1 MYQSTIESSQPRQTA
16 PKFQARPRLVLAAN
30 AVPRRGGQGVNLSQM
45 IDAYQSEFD
54 LTVFC
59 GDSSAA
65 LPLRFVPESKL
76 CTFVNKIPLLRR
88 RHDWQVLASDRR
100 FDSRVARQLPKA
112 DLFQGVAGQC
122 AISIAQARRN
132 GCGTFLD
139 VLNPH
144 IDDFIE
150 ANREAAKFGV
160 GVFIHPKMRQRTL
173 SEYVN
178 ADRIRVMSDYARQT
192 FLARGFQ
199 EERVIV
205 ATPPVKLDEFT
216 PAVFSEPKFRVCFVG
231 LFEPWKGFHYLI
243 DAFRKLSVADS
254 ELVLW
259 GASGWRPITNYL
271 AEQSKLDP
279 RIVIRTARE
288 VRLEGYENVYGKS
301 SVLVHPSLGDGFAY
315 VVTEAMASG
324 IPVIVTRTTGAAE
337 LVVDGKNGYVVPPR
351 DSDAILERLKHLANS
366 PSLLREM
373 GRAAR
378 QTMRGLSMGG
388 FRRQLIAGLAGLGR
402 RN

>member
-1 MYQSTIESSQPRQTA
+1 MYQSIIESSQPRQTA
-16 PKFQARPRLVLAAN
+16 SKFQARGRLVLSAN

-45 IDAYQSEFD
+45 IDAYGSEFD

-59 GDSSAA
+59 RDSNA
-65 LPLRFVPESKL
+65 LPPLRFVPESKL
-76 CTFVNKIPLLRR
+76 GAFISKVPLLRR
-88 RHDWQVLASDRR
+88 RHDWQVLASDLK
-100 FDSRVARQLPKA
+100 FDWRVSRQLPKA

-132 GCGTFLD
+132 GCGTILD

-150 ANREAAKFGV
+150 ANREAERFGV
-160 GVFIHPKMRQRTL
+160 GIFIHPKMRQRTL
-173 SEYVN
+173 AEYGN

-192 FLARGFQ
+192 FLARGFA
-199 EERVIV
+199 EKRVVV
-205 ATPPVKLDEFT
+205 ATPPVTLDEFT
-216 PAVFSEPKFRVCFVG
+216 PALFSEPKFRVCFVG

-243 DAFRKLSVADS
+243 EAFRKLSVADT

-259 GASGWRPITNYL
+259 GASGWRSITNYL
-271 AEQSKLDP
+271 AEQSRLDP
-279 RIVIRTARE
+279 RIVIRTARDI
-288 VRLEGYENVYGKS
+288 RSEGYENVYGKS

-324 IPVIVTRTTGAAE
+324 IPVIVTQTTGAAE
-337 LVVDGKNGYVVPPR
+337 LVIDGKNGYVVPPR
-351 DSDAILERLKHLANS
+351 DSEAILERLKHLANS

-378 QTMRGLSMGG
+378 QTMSGLNMDQFRGS
-388 FRRQLIAGLAGLGR
+388 LIAGLAGVGG
-402 RN
+402 NT